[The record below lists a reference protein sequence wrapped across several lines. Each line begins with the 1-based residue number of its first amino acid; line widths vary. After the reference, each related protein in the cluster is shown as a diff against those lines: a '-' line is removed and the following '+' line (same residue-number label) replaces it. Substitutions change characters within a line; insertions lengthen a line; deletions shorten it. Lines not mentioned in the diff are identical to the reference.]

1 VKLYASRKPLI
12 RTCIVKN
19 TKMNS
24 LISPP
29 FLKKG
34 DKVAIIALASKLNSE
49 DIQSAINLM
58 QENWG
63 VEVIVGESVSASY
76 FNFAGNDE
84 VRLRD
89 FQQQLD
95 NQEIKAVFSARGGY
109 GSSRIIDA
117 VDFSKFQ
124 ENPKWIIG
132 FSDITAIHWQLQ
144 ILGFQSFHAP
154 MPKTFML
161 DYDSVQKLEA
171 FLFGENINYT
181 IPSSPINK
189 QGVGAGQIVGG
200 NLCILAHL
208 IGSKSELDTD
218 GKILFIE
225 DISEYLYNIDRMMIQ
240 LKRAEKLKNL
250 AGLIVGNFSY
260 LKESDE
266 PFGKTFYE
274 IIAEHTAEYNY
285 PICYDF
291 PVGHD
296 AINWTIP
303 CGRFAS
309 LGVVNEGV
317 RLAFEP

>member
-1 VKLYASRKPLI
+1 
-12 RTCIVKN
+12 
-19 TKMNS
+19 MNS

-34 DKVAIIALASKLNSE
+34 DKVAIIALASKLNLE
-49 DIQSAINLM
+49 DIKSAINLM

-63 VEVIVGESVSASY
+63 VEVVIGESVSASY
-76 FNFAGNDE
+76 FNFAGTDE

-95 NQEIKAVFSARGGY
+95 NLEIKAVFSARGGY

-117 VDFSKFQ
+117 VDFTKFKN
-124 ENPKWIIG
+124 NPKWIIG
-132 FSDITAIHWQLQ
+132 FSDITAVHGQLQ
-144 ILGFQSFHAP
+144 ALGFQSLHAP
-154 MPKTFML
+154 MPKTFMR
-161 DYDSVQKLEA
+161 DYDSVQKLKA
-171 FLFGENINYT
+171 FLFGEKINYT
-181 IPSSPINK
+181 IPSNPINK
-189 QGVGAGQIVGG
+189 KGKGAGQIVGG
-200 NLCILAHL
+200 NLCILTHL
-208 IGSKSELDTD
+208 IGSKSEVSTD

-240 LKRAEKLKNL
+240 LKRAGKLKNL
-250 AGLIVGNFSY
+250 AGLIVGDFSDI
-260 LKESDE
+260 KENEE

-291 PVGHD
+291 LVGHE

-309 LGVVNEGV
+309 MSVNNEEV
-317 RLAFEP
+317 RLGFE

>member
-1 VKLYASRKPLI
+1 
-12 RTCIVKN
+12 
-19 TKMNS
+19 MNS

-34 DKVAIIALASKLNSE
+34 DKVAIIALASKLIPA

-58 QENWG
+58 QENWN
-63 VEVIVGESVSASY
+63 VEVVIGESVSASY
-76 FNFAGNDE
+76 FNFAGTDE

-117 VDFSKFQ
+117 VDFAKFKK
-124 ENPKWIIG
+124 NPKWIIG
-132 FSDITAIHWQLQ
+132 FSDITAVHGQLQ
-144 ILGFQSFHAP
+144 VLGFQSLHAP
-154 MPKTFML
+154 MPKTFMR

-171 FLFGENINYT
+171 FLFGEKINYT
-181 IPSSPINK
+181 IPSKPINK
-189 QGVGAGQIVGG
+189 KGIGAGQIVGG
-200 NLCILAHL
+200 NLCILTHL
-208 IGSKSELDTD
+208 IGSKSEVNSD

-240 LKRAEKLKNL
+240 LKRAGKLENL
-250 AGLIVGNFSY
+250 AGLIVGNFSDI
-260 LKESDE
+260 KENDE
-266 PFGKTFYE
+266 PFGKSFYE
-274 IIAEHTAEYNY
+274 IIADHSAEYNY

-291 PVGHD
+291 PVGHE

-309 LGVVNEGV
+309 MSVDNEEVSLG
-317 RLAFEP
+317 FE

>member
-1 VKLYASRKPLI
+1 L
-12 RTCIVKN
+12 
-19 TKMNS
+19 NS
-24 LISPP
+24 LICPP

-34 DKVAIIALASKLNSE
+34 DKVAIVALASKLNPE

-63 VEVIVGESVSASY
+63 IEVIVGESVSASY
-76 FNFAGNDE
+76 FNFAGTDE
-84 VRLRD
+84 IRLRD

-117 VDFSKFQ
+117 VDFTAFKK
-124 ENPKWIIG
+124 NPKWMIG
-132 FSDITAIHWQLQ
+132 FSDITAVHGHLQ
-144 ILGFQSFHAP
+144 VMGFQSLHAP
-154 MPKTFML
+154 MPKTFMR

-171 FLFGENINYT
+171 FLFGKSINYT
-181 IPSSPINK
+181 IPSKEINK

-208 IGSKSELDTD
+208 IGSKSEVDTD

-225 DISEYLYNIDRMMIQ
+225 DISEYLYNIDRMIIQ
-240 LKRAEKLKNL
+240 LKRAGKLKNL
-250 AGLIVGNFSY
+250 AGLIVGDFSDI
-260 LKESDE
+260 KENDE

-291 PVGHD
+291 PVGHE

-309 LGVVNEGV
+309 LSVDSEEV
-317 RLAFEP
+317 RLEFGLITQA

>member
-1 VKLYASRKPLI
+1 VSCLCGKKV
-12 RTCIVKN
+12 T
-19 TKMNS
+19 TMNS

-34 DKVAIIALASKLNSE
+34 DKVAIVALASKLNPD

-63 VEVIVGESVSASY
+63 VEVIVGESVAASY
-76 FNFAGNDE
+76 FNFAGTDE
-84 VRLRD
+84 IRLKD
-89 FQQQLD
+89 FQQNID

-117 VDFSKFQ
+117 VDFTEFKK
-124 ENPKWIIG
+124 NPKWVIG
-132 FSDITAIHWQLQ
+132 FSDITAVHGQLQ
-144 ILGFQSFHAP
+144 VMGFQSLHAP
-154 MPKTFML
+154 MPKTFMR
-161 DYDSVQKLEA
+161 DYDSVQKLES
-171 FLFGENINYT
+171 FLFGRDIDYT
-181 IPSSPINK
+181 ITSKPSNK
-189 QGVGAGQIVGG
+189 IGVGEGQIVGG

-208 IGSKSELDTD
+208 IGSKSEVDTD

-225 DISEYLYNIDRMMIQ
+225 DISEYLYNIDRMMVQ
-240 LKRAEKLKNL
+240 LKRVGKLENL
-250 AGLIVGNFSY
+250 AGLIVGDFSDV
-260 LKESDE
+260 KENDE

-285 PICYDF
+285 PICFDF
-291 PVGHD
+291 PVGHE

-309 LGVVNEGV
+309 LRIDNELV
-317 RLAFEP
+317 RLDF